1 MDANSGIAA
10 IQAAAAKKR
19 NAGGNIAGKLGK
31 NPAAGNK
38 SSPARND
45 AIKRRLAKGSSDN
58 LVNDNDADD
67 N

>member
-10 IQAAAAKKR
+10 IQAAIAKKR
-19 NAGGNIAGKLGK
+19 NAGGAIAGKLGK
-31 NPAAGNK
+31 NSTNGSK

-58 LVNDNDADD
+58 LPNDNDADD